1 MVPTSSF
8 GGGKWQAAMWHTLG
22 ADGLQQAAMQ
32 HTLGADG
39 LQQATMQ
46 HTLGADGLRQAA
58 MLHTLG
64 ADGLRQAAKWH
75 TPSYSKIK
83 EQGLG
88 ADRIVCGKRPCHRLL
103 LEMAAT
109 YFGLR

>member
-8 GGGKWQAAMWHTLG
+8 GGSKWQAAMWHTLG
-22 ADGLQQAAMQ
+22 ADGLQQAAMR

-39 LQQATMQ
+39 LW
-46 HTLGADGLRQAA
+46 QAA

-64 ADGLRQAAKWH
+64 ADGLRQVAEWH

-83 EQGLG
+83 EQAWVL
-88 ADRIVCGKRPCHRLL
+88 IVCRRLL
-103 LEMAAT
+103 LEMATT
-109 YFGLR
+109 YFVLR

>member
-22 ADGLQQAAMQ
+22 ADGLQQAAMR

-39 LQQATMQ
+39 LQQATM
-46 HTLGADGLRQAA
+46 
-58 MLHTLG
+58 LHTLG
-64 ADGLRQAAKWH
+64 ADGLWQAANWH

-83 EQGLG
+83 EQGLR
-88 ADRIVCGKRPCHRLL
+88 ADRIVCGKRPCRRLL
-103 LEMAAT
+103 LEMAAA